1 MKSTKINKRTKDW
14 YLKWVASCFIIL
26 GICFRSTQQFPEI
39 DLVLS
44 FIGCSLWTC
53 VGFMWNDRAII
64 MLNAIATFVLLTG
77 VINLVMG
84 ILYV

>member
-1 MKSTKINKRTKDW
+1 
-14 YLKWVASCFIIL
+14 
-26 GICFRSTQQFPEI
+26 
-39 DLVLS
+39 
-44 FIGCSLWTC
+44 LWTC